1 MEKKTNKQINKQMLT
16 SNKTHFLW
24 LTGAKTE
31 ARERAGADSVYDDNS
46 DKNVINLHIQELKT
60 IVLHALLENF

>member
-1 MEKKTNKQINKQMLT
+1 MKKNKQTNKQMLT
-16 SNKTHFLW
+16 SNKTHFVW

-31 ARERAGADSVYDDNS
+31 AREGDWADSMYDDNS
-46 DKNVINLHIQELKT
+46 DKNVINLRIQELKT